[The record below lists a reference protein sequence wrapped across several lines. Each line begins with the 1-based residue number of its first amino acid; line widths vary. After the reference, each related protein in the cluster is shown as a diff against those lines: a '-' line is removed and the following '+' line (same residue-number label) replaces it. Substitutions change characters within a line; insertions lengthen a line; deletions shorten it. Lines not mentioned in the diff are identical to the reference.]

1 MRPAVHAVLLT
12 VALLVSPSSAL
23 LEVHDTLIA
32 GVPWLSVSQAK
43 SSKPAKGVK
52 PDASTIKFDT
62 DRGIPRAT
70 VSPAKGPTWTFWDR
84 NPFAKQGKGAV
95 SLVLPARVR
104 GKTLLVPRETP
115 VSRLLYKAPATI
127 AAKSPTTLVTAP
139 PARPETLAPEAV
151 SQPSGAA
158 VAAVDTP
165 SAPEPSEAPA
175 VTLPEP
181 VAGTPQVES
190 PPEPTPPEPV
200 AAKGPSAT
208 ESDILG
214 DDGVFTVV
222 LDAGHGGKDPGAVG
236 QKVEGKQVLEKDAT
250 LGIALKIRDHL
261 KGQKGIRVVMT
272 RDTDV
277 FLTLSERT
285 RKANAAK
292 GDLFVSIH
300 CNSLPLDSKRRDE
313 VEGFMVYL
321 LREAK
326 SEADKAIERRE
337 NEAIRFETGE
347 RQRKDAL
354 SPVEWMMLEH
364 QLNQFTKESERFA
377 ELAVRNLSSKGPV
390 RKERTGAGQA
400 GFFVLVGALM
410 PSVLVETGYVSHPD
424 DAKSLGS
431 EAGRKA
437 IASQLARSIDEFRR
451 GKH

>member
-1 MRPAVHAVLLT
+1 MRPALHAVLLT

-32 GVPWLSVSQAK
+32 GVPWLSISQAK
-43 SSKPAKGVK
+43 TAKPVKGSK
-52 PDASTIKFDT
+52 PDASSIKFDS
-62 DRGIPRAT
+62 DRGVARAT
-70 VSPAKGPTWTFWDR
+70 VRPSKGPALSFWDR
-84 NPFAKQGKGAV
+84 NPFAKQGKGTI
-95 SLVLPARVR
+95 SLALPARVR
-104 GKTLLVPRETP
+104 GKTLLVPRESP
-115 VSRLLYKAPATI
+115 VARLL
-127 AAKSPTTLVTAP
+127 AKS
-139 PARPETLAPEAV
+139 
-151 SQPSGAA
+151 SSPSGKSPNASGGA
-158 VAAVDTP
+158 SATPPRSDLVEPTPTADPVAP
-165 SAPEPSEAPA
+165 SLEPEPTDMPD
-175 VTLPEP
+175 VTLPDP
-181 VAGTPQVES
+181 VAGAALVHV
-190 PPEPTPPEPV
+190 PEQPTPPSPG
-200 AAKGPSAT
+200 AAKGPSAM

-236 QKVEGKQVLEKDAT
+236 HKVAGKQILEKDAT
-250 LGIALKIRDHL
+250 LGIALKIRDQL

-285 RKANAAK
+285 RKANDAK

-326 SEADKAIERRE
+326 SDADKAIERRE

-437 IASQLARSIDEFRR
+437 IAAQLARSIDEFRR

>member
-1 MRPAVHAVLLT
+1 MRPALHAVLLT
-12 VALLVSPSSAL
+12 VALLVSPSFAQL
-23 LEVHDTLIA
+23 AVHDTLIA
-32 GVPWLSVSQAK
+32 GVPWISISQAK
-43 SSKPAKGVK
+43 PTKPVKGSK
-52 PDASTIKFDT
+52 PDASSIRFDS
-62 DRGIPRAT
+62 DRGVPRAT
-70 VSPAKGPTWTFWDR
+70 VRPAKGPALSFWDR
-84 NPFAKQGKGAV
+84 NPFAKQGKGTI

-104 GKTLLVPRETP
+104 GKTLLVPRESPVARLLAKSTTPVGGKSPNPPAIASAIPLQTTTTEPGTPTAEP
-115 VSRLLYKAPATI
+115 VSRP
-127 AAKSPTTLVTAP
+127 SEPD
-139 PARPETLAPEAV
+139 
-151 SQPSGAA
+151 PSGMP
-158 VAAVDTP
+158 D
-165 SAPEPSEAPA
+165 
-175 VTLPEP
+175 VTLPDP
-181 VAGTPQVES
+181 VAGTSQVHVPE
-190 PPEPTPPEPV
+190 EPTAPSPG

-222 LDAGHGGKDPGAVG
+222 LDPGHGGKDPGAVG
-236 QKVEGKQVLEKDAT
+236 HKVAGKQILEKDAT

-261 KGQKGIRVVMT
+261 KRHKGIRVVMT

-285 RKANAAK
+285 RKANDAK

-347 RQRKDAL
+347 RQRKEAL

-377 ELAVRNLSSKGPV
+377 ELAVRNLTSKGPV

-431 EAGRKA
+431 EAGRNA
-437 IASQLARSIDEFRR
+437 IAAQLARSIDEFRR

>member
-1 MRPAVHAVLLT
+1 MRPALHAVLLT
-12 VALLVSPSSAL
+12 VALLVSPSFAL
-23 LEVHDTLIA
+23 LDVHDTLIS
-32 GVPWLSVSQAK
+32 GVPWLSIRQALPG
-43 SSKPAKGVK
+43 KPAKGS
-52 PDASTIKFDT
+52 PADPSSIKFDS
-62 DRGIPRAT
+62 DRGVPRAT
-70 VSPAKGPTWTFWDR
+70 VTPAKGPSWTLWDR
-84 NPFAKQGKGAV
+84 NPFAKHGKGVV
-95 SLVLPARVR
+95 SLGLPASLR
-104 GKTLLVPRETP
+104 GKTLLVPRESP
-115 VSRLLYKAPATI
+115 VARLLSKRPSTEAPKAAPPPPEAPPEPPETVAAKAPSISPEPVVESVARSS
-127 AAKSPTTLVTAP
+127 SPT
-139 PARPETLAPEAV
+139 
-151 SQPSGAA
+151 
-158 VAAVDTP
+158 D
-165 SAPEPSEAPA
+165 PEPPA
-175 VTLPEP
+175 VTLPSP
-181 VAGTPQVES
+181 VEGTAEVHTPEE
-190 PPEPTPPEPV
+190 PEPPPV
-200 AAKGPSAT
+200 AAKGASAT

-222 LDAGHGGKDPGAVG
+222 LDAGHGGKDPGAIG
-236 QKVEGKQVLEKDAT
+236 HKIDGKPVMEKDAT

-261 KGQKGIRVVMT
+261 KGQKGVRVVMT

-277 FLTLSERT
+277 FLTLAERT

-300 CNSLPLDSKRRDE
+300 CNSLPLDSKRRDD

-377 ELAVRNLSSKGPV
+377 ELAVRNLSTKGSV

-424 DAKSLGS
+424 DARNLGTD
-431 EAGRKA
+431 AGRKA
-437 IASQLARSIDEFRR
+437 IATQLARSIDEFRR